1 MISNLSRTTSYLK
14 SIPMSV
20 KNSTAPL
27 SLLDVD
33 KVEGLQKGIK
43 LFDGINLKDIAFIT
57 KKLETLN
64 FFRGCSVGC
73 THCLKDAKC
82 KNGIKSVLFEDI
94 KRFTQG
100 FKELSERFGF
110 NILNGIKYLSI
121 IDDAN
126 PSDVLIKGLERNHTV
141 AEGIK
146 LISDNLGISSLYV
159 TSGWNKNSIIAQ
171 SGAEEIAQMIVKN
184 PSSAKVEISINPFSK
199 IMEISRKALKNNN
212 KEKADYY
219 RKMFIERMANTIA
232 TFSELFKL
240 NKAEI
245 IYRHAQDFKGNELVN
260 ASSTAKLYN
269 DIYNEVSKILGSS
282 IESIP
287 DLSPEFVTR
296 EKVSHFIEPSG
307 RARAYFPYDINLK
320 VQQGLISESLIWGDL
335 SKEEKYDF
343 LRDNSLKCVDINGRI
358 YTTRPAN
365 NTYCINSPIELITP
379 TEIKLNYINNQKTDN
394 IFSDIELES

>member
-1 MISNLSRTTSYLK
+1 
-14 SIPMSV
+14 MSV

-82 KNGIKSVLFEDI
+82 KNSIKSVLFEDI

-121 IDDAN
+121 TDDAN

-219 RKMFIERMANTIA
+219 RKMFIERMANQRQIEKFFQKIQTA
-232 TFSELFKL
+232 FCKHFSLPF
-240 NKAEI
+240 
-245 IYRHAQDFKGNELVN
+245 
-260 ASSTAKLYN
+260 
-269 DIYNEVSKILGSS
+269 
-282 IESIP
+282 
-287 DLSPEFVTR
+287 
-296 EKVSHFIEPSG
+296 
-307 RARAYFPYDINLK
+307 
-320 VQQGLISESLIWGDL
+320 
-335 SKEEKYDF
+335 
-343 LRDNSLKCVDINGRI
+343 C
-358 YTTRPAN
+358 
-365 NTYCINSPIELITP
+365 C
-379 TEIKLNYINNQKTDN
+379 
-394 IFSDIELES
+394 